1 MTSTNSQVSF
11 ASIQVGDELPPFEID
26 ETQETIDG
34 ARNPD
39 RLVDSPPK
47 NIHNDPDFAKQ
58 GLFAGTVN
66 AGVTTMAYVTQML
79 EKWFSPEAFYN
90 GGSLTYKGVGPFRPG
105 DVVVFTGNVTG
116 KRTEN
121 GQNFVDIEIKGVDK
135 TGRLVGVA
143 EATVA
148 PDA

>member
-1 MTSTNSQVSF
+1 MTGVTDKITF
-11 ASIQVGDELPPFEID
+11 ASLNPGDEIPAFEIG
-26 ETQETIDG
+26 ETQESIDG

-39 RLVDSPPK
+39 RMGESPPK

-66 AGVTTMAYVTQML
+66 AGVTTMAYVNQAL
-79 EKWFSPEAFYN
+79 EQWFSAEAFYN

-105 DVVVFTGNVTG
+105 DTVVFTGKVTG
-116 KRTEN
+116 KRVEH
-121 GQNFVDIEIKGVDK
+121 GKKYVDLEIVGTDK

-143 EATVA
+143 NATVV

>member
-1 MTSTNSQVSF
+1 MTSVNEKITF
-11 ASIQVGDELPPFEID
+11 ASLSLGDEIPAFEIG
-26 ETQETIDG
+26 ETQETIDD

-39 RLVDSPPK
+39 RMDDGPPK

-66 AGVTTMAYVTQML
+66 GGVTTMGYINQML
-79 EKWFSPEAFYN
+79 EKWFSAEALYN
-90 GGSLTYKGVGPFRPG
+90 GGSLTYKGVAPFRPG
-105 DVVVFTGNVTG
+105 DTVVFTGTVTG
-116 KRTEN
+116 KRVEDGKN
-121 GQNFVDIEIKGVDK
+121 YVDLEIKGTDK

-143 EATVA
+143 EATLV